1 MSTRIHAAEFTNQ
14 ATGRPTLPPSDRS
27 LLSNLVYPA
36 ISSLISRSVATSKQG
51 EVLGAINGV
60 RALTEGFGPLLFS
73 CLFWY
78 TEDTFLPGC
87 PYLIA
92 AVVCLA
98 ALVLSYDLPDTVDDD
113 DSGLLL
119 GTYGKDL
126 PEGGPGAEEMVGLLA
141 SDGDEEGEVEE
152 REEEGVEGRRERIK
166 AQREL

>member
-1 MSTRIHAAEFTNQ
+1 M
-14 ATGRPTLPPSDRS
+14 
-27 LLSNLVYPA
+27 
-36 ISSLISRSVATSKQG
+36 ATSKQG

-98 ALVLSYDLPDTVDDD
+98 ALVLSYDLPDSIDED

-119 GTYGKDL
+119 GTFGKDL
-126 PEGGPGAEEMVGLLA
+126 PEGGAEAEEMVGLLEPE
-141 SDGDEEGEVEE
+141 DEGGEEGREGLEAAEE
-152 REEEGVEGRRERIK
+152 
-166 AQREL
+166 AQRQLQL

>member
-1 MSTRIHAAEFTNQ
+1 MGTRIHAPEFTNQ

-152 REEEGVEGRRERIK
+152 GEEEGVEGGRERIK